1 MSAGFGKP
9 AMALGAIGIGAIA
22 VAAGWALWPNEPAG
36 VADPADAQQ
45 VALGAAVYREHC
57 ASCHGARLEG
67 QPDWRI
73 RKPDGRLPAPPHDES
88 GHTWHHPDEHLF
100 RITKYGL
107 QPPLAPDGYK
117 SDMLAFK
124 GVLSDAE
131 IWATLAFIKS
141 QWPPKVQARQPKGI
155 PQ

>member
-1 MSAGFGKP
+1 MAFGT
-9 AMALGAIGIGAIA
+9 MGIGAVVVA
-22 VAAGWALWPNEPAG
+22 VGWAFWPSELAG
-36 VADPADAQQ
+36 VADPADAAQI
-45 VALGAAVYREHC
+45 ARGAAVYREHC

-88 GHTWHHPDEHLF
+88 GHTWHHPDAHLF
-100 RITKYGL
+100 RITKHGL
-107 QPPLAPDGYK
+107 QPPLAPDGYE
-117 SDMLAFK
+117 SDMPAFK

-141 QWPPKVQARQPKGI
+141 RWPPKTQARQPKGI